1 MSLDPSF
8 ANPASFN
15 GPLASNGQAP
25 ATSLAAPPIRATS
38 LEDPRPA
45 LRQVEVL
52 TLRAGD
58 RLIVHVD
65 GAAGMSAGGA
75 EKAGQRIRALL
86 ALDDLP
92 FDVPVLVVSPGIRV
106 QVARPS

>member
-1 MSLDPSF
+1 VSLDP
-8 ANPASFN
+8 
-15 GPLASNGQAP
+15 
-25 ATSLAAPPIRATS
+25 SLAAPPGSGQPASIPADARPRDVSLIR
-38 LEDPRPA
+38 
-45 LRQVEVL
+45 VEVL
-52 TLRAGD
+52 PLQQGD

-65 GAAGMSAGGA
+65 GSAGMSAGGA
-75 EKAGQRIRALL
+75 EAAGQRIRALL